1 MGWESRCSIFLTTTN
16 KGIYFQSVMN
26 APEYNEPIEN
36 FIDIPDGKIH
46 YLDWGGSGYQTH
58 LLHAN
63 GFCAGTYSP
72 FVKHLTGDLH
82 VMASD
87 IRGHGSSQ
95 LPSSRRIR
103 HWDIF
108 AEDLKALIETAM
120 SPPIIGM
127 GHSLGA
133 VTTYIAAAK
142 YPHLFSCLILVD
154 PTLLPRRILW
164 AMAVMRWFGLAG
176 IIPLAKIARRRRKIF
191 QGKQEALKRFA
202 SGRGIFKYWS
212 KDFVEAYLE
221 CGLLEK
227 DLQTAVLKC
236 DPEHEAQIF
245 ESVPLDVWSYARKIS
260 CPVLAV
266 RGEHSGAFRADAARR
281 LGDLIPDFELAIIPG
296 AGHFVPMG
304 KPVECARA
312 IKNFI
317 HRQRITHP

>member
-1 MGWESRCSIFLTTTN
+1 
-16 KGIYFQSVMN
+16 MN
-26 APEYNEPIEN
+26 APEINEPLES
-36 FIDIPDGKIH
+36 FIDVPDGKIH
-46 YLDWGGSGYQTH
+46 YLDWGGTGLQAH

-72 FVKHLTGDLH
+72 FVKHLTDDLH

-87 IRGHGSSQ
+87 IRGHGASQFPSSQ
-95 LPSSRRIR
+95 RIR
-103 HWDIF
+103 HWSIF
-108 AEDLKALIETAM
+108 AEDLKALIEKAL

-142 YPHLFSCLILVD
+142 YPRLFSCLILID
-154 PTLLPRRILW
+154 PTILPRRYLW
-164 AMAVMRWFGLAG
+164 PMAVMRIFGLAAK
-176 IIPLAKIARRRRKIF
+176 IPLAKSARRRRKTF
-191 QGKQEALKRFA
+191 ESKKEALKRFA

-227 DLQTAVLKC
+227 DPETAVLTC
-236 DPEHEAQIF
+236 DPENEAQIF
-245 ESVPLDVWSYARKIS
+245 ESVPLDVWTYASKIT
-260 CPVLAV
+260 CPVLAI
-266 RGEHSGAFRADAARR
+266 RGEHSGAFTVDAAER
-281 LGDLIPDFELAIIPG
+281 LGRLIPDFKLVTVPK

-312 IKNFI
+312 IKDFVNRKKSI
-317 HRQRITHP
+317 